1 MTTETKYTAGP
12 WHVVEG
18 RLPGSLEIFSN
29 KTAVAELW
37 RRADVQKEM
46 ANARLIAAAPELL
59 EALVAAK
66 LELWRLLDSN
76 GIEPKAIRD
85 WPEMKQCES
94 AIAKA
99 TGETQ

>member
-1 MTTETKYTAGP
+1 MTTETKHTPGP

-46 ANARLIAAAPELL
+46 ANASLIAAAPELL
-59 EALVAAK
+59 EALSLIVESADKNQAAIIDAFLVAAK
-66 LELWRLLDSN
+66 
-76 GIEPKAIRD
+76 K
-85 WPEMKQCES
+85 